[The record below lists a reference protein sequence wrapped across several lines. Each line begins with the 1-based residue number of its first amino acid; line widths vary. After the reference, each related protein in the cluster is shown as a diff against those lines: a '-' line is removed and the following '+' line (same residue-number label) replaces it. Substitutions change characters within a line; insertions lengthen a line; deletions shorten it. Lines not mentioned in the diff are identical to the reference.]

1 MAQRRRID
9 GCVCASRRGRGLEGK
24 QCAWKTGAKALR
36 LMKDTLNEDKGS
48 VSPSRSSR
56 LRVS

>member
-1 MAQRRRID
+1 MGAFVPS
-9 GCVCASRRGRGLEGK
+9 GGGEGWEGK
-24 QCAWKTGAKALR
+24 QCAWKTGAKAPR
-36 LMKDTLNEDKGS
+36 LMKDTLTEDKGS